1 MKNTSQIRHGTCV
14 KKVRGFNMNKNG
26 TKEMTSG
33 SPWKLILSFSIPLL
47 FGMLFQQFYSM
58 VDSIIVGKYLGV
70 DQLAAVGSTSSINF
84 MIIGFCMGVCNGF
97 AIPVAQRFGA
107 GDYKGLRKFT
117 ANSVWLSILLSSIM
131 TVIVCILC
139 RDILHWM
146 NTPKDIIEDA
156 YAYIFVLFLG
166 IPATYLYNLCSGI
179 IRSLGDSKTPLVFL
193 LLSSVLNIVLDLV
206 FVIVIKMGVA
216 GAAWATVVSQF
227 ISGVLCLFYMK
238 KKYEILKFQKGE
250 AKPDG
255 NCIKTLCFMGI
266 PMGLQYSVTA
276 IGSVILQTAVNDLG
290 SAYVASVA
298 AGSKLFIFLACPL
311 DALGST
317 IATYAGQNV
326 GAGKIERI
334 GQGVK
339 VSVILGSMY
348 AVIAF
353 LISMLFGEYLS
364 LLFVKKHETVILAQ
378 TIQYIR
384 MQALFF
390 IPLCLVI
397 VLRFCIQG
405 LGYSMLAI
413 LAGVFEMIA
422 RTIIGVFIVAKLGYI
437 AVCIANPTAWIFADC
452 FLVPAFFYVIWR
464 LKKEKMQQEA

>member
-1 MKNTSQIRHGTCV
+1 
-14 KKVRGFNMNKNG
+14 MNKNG

-33 SPWKLILSFSIPLL
+33 SPWQLILSFSIPLL

-58 VDSIIVGKYLGV
+58 VDSVIVGKYLGV
-70 DQLAAVGSTSSINF
+70 NQLAAVGSTGSINF

-117 ANSVWLSILLSSIM
+117 ANSAWLGILFSSIM

-139 RDILHWM
+139 KDILHWM
-146 NTPKDIIEDA
+146 NTPDDIIDDA
-156 YAYIFVLFLG
+156 YSYIFVLFLG

-179 IRSLGDSKTPLVFL
+179 IRSLGDSKTPLIFL
-193 LLSSVLNIVLDLV
+193 LLSSALNIVLDLV
-206 FVIVIKMGVA
+206 FVIVIKMGVS
-216 GAAWATVVSQF
+216 GAAWATVVSQL
-227 ISGVLCLFYMK
+227 ISGVLCLIYMS
-238 KKYEILKFQKGE
+238 KKYEVLKFHKGE
-250 AKPDG
+250 AKLDG
-255 NCIKTLCFMGI
+255 KCVKVLCFMGI
-266 PMGLQYSVTA
+266 PMGLQYSITA

-290 SAYVASVA
+290 SANVASVT
-298 AGSKLFIFLACPL
+298 AGSKLFMFLACPL

-334 GQGVK
+334 GKGLK
-339 VSVILGSMY
+339 VSVILGSVY

-353 LISMLFGEYLS
+353 LISMFFGEYLS
-364 LLFVKKHETVILAQ
+364 LLFVKKQEVEILAQ
-378 TIQYIR
+378 ATQYIR
-384 MQALFF
+384 IQTLFF

-397 VLRFCIQG
+397 VVRFCIQG
-405 LGYSMLAI
+405 LGYSVLAI

-422 RTIIGVFIVAKLGYI
+422 RTIIGVFIVTRLGYI
-437 AVCIANPTAWIFADC
+437 AVCMANPAAWIFADC
-452 FLVPAFFYVIWR
+452 FLVPAYFYVIWR
-464 LKKEKMQQEA
+464 LKKEVNQQV